1 MNIFSNYI
9 PNKLITVDD
18 KDHPWK
24 NESIK
29 KKVIAIKSMH
39 VNLLMLIKRT
49 MMLTQN
55 SKLYQQNCRK

>member
-49 MMLTQN
+49 MMLT
-55 SKLYQQNCRK
+55 